1 MEAVNGVLKVA
12 DSYLSVL
19 HTNPY
24 LSGAISVFLVL
35 YASLAAPK
43 LPPFIASMFENTLFK
58 ILIFFLI
65 LAVRSYN
72 PTVALLV
79 AIGFL
84 ISMQTLS
91 KYRIFAM
98 AGELNLL
105 SAVKSGVKS
114 VSDTISSLS
123 SEKFDDK
130 QYPGAGP
137 EHSNLEEHGHIMKA
151 AGPQPG
157 KQDTVHPPVPQQ
169 THLMTSEP
177 NGYPGRDLASYGLP
191 DSEL

>member
-1 MEAVNGVLKVA
+1 MEAVNSVLKVA

-19 HTNPY
+19 HTNQY
-24 LSGAISVFLVL
+24 VSATVSIFLIL

-43 LPPFIASMFENTLFK
+43 LPPFIASLFENTLFK
-58 ILIFFLI
+58 VLIFFLI

-84 ISMQTLS
+84 ISLQTLS

-105 SAVKSGVKS
+105 SAVKNGVKS

-137 EHSNLEEHGHIMKA
+137 QHSTLEEHGHTAKA

-157 KQDTVHPPVPQQ
+157 NQDDVHPPKPEQY
-169 THLMTSEP
+169 HLMTSEP
-177 NGYPGRDLASYGLP
+177 SGYPGRDIASYGLP